1 MLCLPSHA
9 RLFPSGTI
17 RLKPSVLEWL
27 LVTEQSKVEKTDTT
41 PIFPLQSSVKRRASS
56 ICLRVDP
63 NTIVDKCPLSEG
75 APGQLG
81 KQTHG
86 AMRTGAQALTH
97 TAGEREGR
105 NLLKVFIALSVDSS
119 AQTVADVQGQNLQE
133 QTELPG

>member
-1 MLCLPSHA
+1 M
-9 RLFPSGTI
+9 
-17 RLKPSVLEWL
+17 
-27 LVTEQSKVEKTDTT
+27 
-41 PIFPLQSSVKRRASS
+41 KRRASF

-63 NTIVDKCPLSEG
+63 NTVVDKCPLSEG
-75 APGQLG
+75 APGHLG

-86 AMRTGAQALTH
+86 AMRTGVQALTH

-105 NLLKVFIALSVDSS
+105 NLLKVFIALSVVATLEVSS